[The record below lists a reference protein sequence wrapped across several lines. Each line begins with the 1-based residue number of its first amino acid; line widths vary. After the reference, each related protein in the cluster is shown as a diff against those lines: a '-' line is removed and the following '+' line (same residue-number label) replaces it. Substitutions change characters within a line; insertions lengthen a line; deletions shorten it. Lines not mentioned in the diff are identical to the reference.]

1 MPTARDK
8 NSNNLETLA
17 PGQSVELLKALH
29 IVTRDGAINQDSRRK
44 LKQVLHLARFIE
56 PLIEQSARRHPE
68 QPITLIDHGAG
79 KAYLGFILVD
89 LYLKHRKAE
98 VWGIETRT
106 DLVEKTQS
114 LAKTLGF
121 DCMHFAALNTQE
133 AIASRLLPQQ
143 VDIVTALHACDTATD
158 DALQFAITRKA
169 SHVVLVPCCQAQVAS
184 SLREYK
190 SVMLGKTALSE
201 LWRHPI
207 HTREVGAQLTN
218 VLRCLALEAAGY
230 NVTVTE
236 LVGWEHSLKNELI
249 IANLQLPSTAVTGKA
264 KASLAR
270 LDELLA
276 TFGLNNLR
284 KLFVGQTA

>member
-1 MPTARDK
+1 MPISRDK

-17 PGQSVELLKALH
+17 PGQSIELLKALH

-56 PLIEQSARRHPE
+56 PLIDQSGKRHPE

-89 LYLKHRKAE
+89 LYLKHRPAQ
-98 VWGIETRT
+98 VWGIETRA
-106 DLVEKTQS
+106 DLVEKAKV
-114 LAKTLGF
+114 LADTLHF
-121 DCMHFAALNTQE
+121 DCMHFAVLNTKE
-133 AIASRLLPQQ
+133 AIASRLLPTQ

-158 DALQFAITRKA
+158 DAMRFAIARKA

-184 SLREYK
+184 RLREYK
-190 SVMLGKTALSE
+190 SLMLGKTALSE

-207 HTREVGAQLTN
+207 HTREVGAQITN

-249 IANLQLPSTAVTGKA
+249 IANLQTPSAAVAGKA

-270 LDELLA
+270 LNELLD
-276 TFGLNNLR
+276 TFGLNSLR
-284 KLFVGQTA
+284 SQFTDLMA

>member
-8 NSNNLETLA
+8 NSNSIESLA

-29 IVTRDGAINQDSRRK
+29 IVTREGAINQDSRRK

-56 PLIEQSARRHPE
+56 PLIEQSAQRHPQE
-68 QPITLIDHGAG
+68 PITLIDHGAG

-89 LYLKHRKAE
+89 LYLKHRQAQ
-98 VWGIETRT
+98 VWGIETRA
-106 DLVEKTQS
+106 DLVEKTQA
-114 LAKTLGF
+114 LAQTLGF
-121 DCMHFAALNTQE
+121 NCMHFAVLNTKE
-133 AIASRLLPQQ
+133 AIASTVLPQR

-158 DALQFAITRKA
+158 DALRFAIARKA
-169 SHVVLVPCCQAQVAS
+169 AHVVLVPCCQAQVAS

-249 IANLQLPSTAVTGKA
+249 VANLQVASASVAGKA

-270 LDELLA
+270 LDELLH
-276 TFGLNNLR
+276 TFGLDNLR
-284 KLFVGQTA
+284 GQFVGQAN